1 MKYLSKKY
9 KLRRKSNKK
18 NRVRK
23 SRVRKSRVRK
33 SRVRKSRARR
43 KRRRRSKKYGG
54 LRGMDLLN
62 STLYSS
68 KTQDMFEGNLSTEGS
83 TIFQYINRGQ

>member
-18 NRVRK
+18 N
-23 SRVRKSRVRK
+23 RVRKSRVRK